1 MLPKRRGRP
10 KKMMRKLQ
18 HIAVNKVHKKMRA
31 IVSNR
36 AIVPHGEFKLDG
48 VKGQRRIT
56 LANKK
61 EYKSFSII
69 K

>member
-1 MLPKRRGRP
+1 MV
-10 KKMMRKLQ
+10 RKLQ

-31 IVSNR
+31 V
-36 AIVPHGEFKLDG
+36 VPNGEFKLDG